1 MSTTSSEHAKETS
14 KGEEG
19 EYLLIGGNCGCT
31 RLLQTQATWGAFAT
45 PGRLKHFGQL
55 CRNVAIR
62 LAG

>member
-1 MSTTSSEHAKETS
+1 MNVDHIIRTFQGDEV
-14 KGEEG
+14 

-45 PGRLKHFGQL
+45 PGRLKHVSQL